1 MNFPLLTAGKLSIC
15 CDARILTEYN
25 DMLKRPK
32 FAFNADAVQG
42 LLDYLIQNGETVAA
56 IPLAASLPD
65 SDDDAFPE
73 IALSGKADALITGN
87 LIHFPKQFCG
97 NVSVFSPADFMIFY
111 KEKRS

>member
-1 MNFPLLTAGKLSIC
+1 
-15 CDARILTEYN
+15 
-25 DMLKRPK
+25 MLKRPK

-73 IALSGKADALITGN
+73 IALAEKADAFAKHPGRFKGIM
-87 LIHFPKQFCG
+87 PKPMAL
-97 NVSVFSPADFMIFY
+97 PAAAWINKPLPAISDQL
-111 KEKRS
+111 RH